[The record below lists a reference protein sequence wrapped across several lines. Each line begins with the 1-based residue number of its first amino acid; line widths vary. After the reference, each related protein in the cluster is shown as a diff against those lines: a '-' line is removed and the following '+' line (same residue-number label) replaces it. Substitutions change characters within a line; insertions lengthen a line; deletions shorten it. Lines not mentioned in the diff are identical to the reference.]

1 MKLRSGLV
9 ARLAPIVILLAW
21 AIMAGPAMAQTKL
34 PPGVDPG
41 TSRFGGYMR
50 MISATGRMIPGESTD
65 PNYLAWIPLRQTTMP
80 SAAQMTEMAAE
91 DPATAAKTVHA
102 PIVVVKD
109 RDNSSLGLLA
119 AFSGKQ
125 HFPEVDITL
134 TTNSDKA
141 AFTYKLTDAV
151 IVAIRA
157 GGDEG
162 GMATPVEQLRITY
175 SKIEILNPAKN

>member
-1 MKLRSGLV
+1 MDTRTMFAMRSVALV
-9 ARLAPIVILLAW
+9 LGIAASAMLASS
-21 AIMAGPAMAQTKL
+21 AMAQTKL

-50 MISATGRMIPGESTD
+50 MVSASGRMIPGESTD

-80 SAAQMTEMAAE
+80 SAAQMSEMAWE

-134 TTNSDKA
+134 TTNSDKP

-175 SKIEILNPAKN
+175 AKIEVK

>member
-1 MKLRSGLV
+1 MATGKIVATRAAALILSLLGSGI
-9 ARLAPIVILLAW
+9 LANS
-21 AIMAGPAMAQTKL
+21 AMAQTKM

-50 MISATGRMIPGESTD
+50 MVSASGHVIAGESTD

-80 SAAQMTEMAAE
+80 SAAQMSEMASE

-109 RDNSSLGLLA
+109 RDNSSLALLA

-125 HFPEVDITL
+125 RFPEVDITL
-134 TTNSDKA
+134 TTNSDKP

-151 IVAIRA
+151 IVSVRA

-175 SKIEILNPAKN
+175 SKIEVK

>member
-1 MKLRSGLV
+1 MDTRTMFAMRSVALV
-9 ARLAPIVILLAW
+9 LGIAASAMLASS
-21 AIMAGPAMAQTKL
+21 AMAQTKL

-50 MISATGRMIPGESTD
+50 MVSASGRMIPGESTD
-65 PNYLAWIPLRQTTMP
+65 PNYPAWIPLRQTTMP
-80 SAAQMTEMAAE
+80 SAAQMTEMASE
-91 DPATAAKTVHA
+91 DPATATKTVHA

-134 TTNSDKA
+134 TTNSDKP

-175 SKIEILNPAKN
+175 AKIEVK